1 MKGTPCSRGYD
12 ALLKVLWKAR
22 YLRYRVN
29 PAKRVRAWVN
39 RVGRIDRP
47 LAAAL
52 PACQSAAGP
61 DRDADRAMQAGQA
74 TLGRAED
81 TRAAGPAF
89 IRMSTPPRPDAGVPK
104 RPRPVPDAHA
114 SLLKLPPPQN
124 CFLSRDPGAGFAPS
138 CLGE

>member
-74 TLGRAED
+74 TLGRGED
-81 TRAAGPAF
+81 TRAAGSALSGCPHPGDPMPAF
-89 IRMSTPPRPDAGVPK
+89 LSGAGPRRRPRQPAEAATPSKLFFVPRPRRRV
-104 RPRPVPDAHA
+104 
-114 SLLKLPPPQN
+114 
-124 CFLSRDPGAGFAPS
+124 
-138 CLGE
+138 